1 MIRRGRGGAS
11 HDVVGARRGAATVSV
26 VIPCF
31 DYADYL
37 SDAVTSVLSQVG
49 VSVEVI
55 VVDDASTDG
64 SLAIARR
71 WAATDRRV
79 SVVAHHHNRG
89 PVDTFNDG
97 LRVASG
103 EYLVRLDADDM
114 LTPGSLHRAV
124 ALARAHPEVGLVYG
138 HPLHVADEH
147 LPAPRISPTG
157 WTIWSG
163 REWLADRCRDGL
175 NVITSPEVLMRK
187 SVVDRVGGQM
197 PLAHTHDMEM
207 WFRIAA
213 FADVAYIRGVDQA
226 WHRDHPRSLSSREV
240 DPLRD
245 LYERRDAFDVLFSGP
260 AGQIPAAAELH
271 RTAVR
276 AVAEYGIAMAT
287 GCYDRREVDHDL
299 VNGYVAFVRD
309 AVEDPTSLDGW
320 RTLSRRMRRGRGSAT
335 HPLYVGRRLARK
347 VRTDAS
353 WRRWHRGGTF

>member
-1 MIRRGRGGAS
+1 
-11 HDVVGARRGAATVSV
+11 
-26 VIPCF
+26 
-31 DYADYL
+31 
-37 SDAVTSVLSQVG
+37 
-49 VSVEVI
+49 
-55 VVDDASTDG
+55 
-64 SLAIARR
+64 
-71 WAATDRRV
+71 
-79 SVVAHHHNRG
+79 
-89 PVDTFNDG
+89 
-97 LRVASG
+97 
-103 EYLVRLDADDM
+103 
-114 LTPGSLHRAV
+114 
-124 ALARAHPEVGLVYG
+124 
-138 HPLHVADEH
+138 
-147 LPAPRISPTG
+147 
-157 WTIWSG
+157 
-163 REWLADRCRDGL
+163 
-175 NVITSPEVLMRK
+175 
-187 SVVDRVGGQM
+187 M

-299 VNGYVAFVRD
+299 VNRYVAFVRD

-335 HPLYVGRRLARK
+335 HPLFFGRRLARK

-353 WRRWHRGGTF
+353 WRRWHRDGTF